1 VSEAVTQ
8 ATFSGLKI
16 VQGRKVAQLIFEI
29 AIEQAD
35 TALEALGGLPRSD
48 NPRWCAICRLNLE
61 AKPTDATDNRGE

>member
-1 VSEAVTQ
+1 MTDAVTQ

-48 NPRWCAICRLNLE
+48 NPKWVAIARLTPPE
-61 AKPTDATDNRGE
+61 PQG